1 MIGRGVLVAGLL
13 LAAAPVLAQEK
24 KKDEIEAPPPQ
35 VEPAGGEPAIV
46 HEGEASFYG
55 PGFHGKKTANGEI
68 FNQNE
73 LTAASRELPLG
84 TTAVVTNEEN
94 GKQVEVKI
102 NDRGPY
108 VDGRVIDLSKGAAKE
123 LGMVKDGVAEVRVE
137 QKPSDQP
144 TEKAKEK
151 VEEKA
156 EEILQEQQGEQT
168 ATAGGEGNKAEA
180 PRGAAA
186 TATPQDDRKAR

>member
-1 MIGRGVLVAGLL
+1 MIGRGVLMACLL
-13 LAAAPVLAQEK
+13 LAAGPVLAQEK
-24 KKDEIEAPPPQ
+24 KKDEPEAPPPQ

-68 FNQNE
+68 FNQNAM
-73 LTAASRELPLG
+73 TAASRELPLG
-84 TTAVVTNEEN
+84 TTATVTNEEN

-137 QKPSDQP
+137 QKPSEQP

-156 EEILQEQQGEQT
+156 EEILQEQQT
-168 ATAGGEGNKAEA
+168 ATTEGDA

-186 TATPQDDRKAR
+186 GAKPATPQDDRKAR